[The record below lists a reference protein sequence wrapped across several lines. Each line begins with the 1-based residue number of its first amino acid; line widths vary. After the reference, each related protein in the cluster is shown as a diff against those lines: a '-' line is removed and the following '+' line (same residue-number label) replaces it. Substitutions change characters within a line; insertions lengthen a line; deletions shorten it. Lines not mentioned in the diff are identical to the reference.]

1 MRKCVLF
8 LSALVLSL
16 GIASCGAG
24 APGAPAEAPE
34 LFAAVPS
41 DAQQIGVFSHLDN
54 ALSKMIDSTSNIHK
68 IDFGRLARSRAVVA
82 GCDLGALTAL
92 VIVEAG
98 KASADTLAVAADV
111 MAQADSAGIFHK
123 HITLG
128 QHNALLLSGS
138 ETLMLVAARN
148 LASETSILDAPG
160 FGGVVDVLPSGDCR
174 IYRNSASKKLF
185 KDMFS
190 GYLAARV
197 PAFLKD
203 ASEWMVR
210 SESEIV
216 PVCPEGEK
224 YYTNFCASLQ
234 EAPSRLPEVMPED
247 YTFFIDIPI
256 ASAGDYRIGY
266 ERWLD
271 ARVVLEAYNNHISR
285 VWSATGKDPRAWEK
299 EAGVREASVVFTPRG
314 RINLI
319 RVKDKATSDGV
330 VPNPLTG
337 IAYALYGNI
346 FDEADSCMLR
356 RGNWIIS
363 GQRDALELYSPAAK
377 SPEGWLSKAKV
388 AAGSPDFRVSWKND
402 DRIKLWHSNQ

>member
-1 MRKCVLF
+1 
-8 LSALVLSL
+8 
-16 GIASCGAG
+16 
-24 APGAPAEAPE
+24 
-34 LFAAVPS
+34 
-41 DAQQIGVFSHLDN
+41 
-54 ALSKMIDSTSNIHK
+54 
-68 IDFGRLARSRAVVA
+68 
-82 GCDLGALTAL
+82 
-92 VIVEAG
+92 
-98 KASADTLAVAADV
+98 
-111 MAQADSAGIFHK
+111 
-123 HITLG
+123 
-128 QHNALLLSGS
+128 
-138 ETLMLVAARN
+138 
-148 LASETSILDAPG
+148 
-160 FGGVVDVLPSGDCR
+160 
-174 IYRNSASKKLF
+174 
-185 KDMFS
+185 
-190 GYLAARV
+190 
-197 PAFLKD
+197 
-203 ASEWMVR
+203 
-210 SESEIV
+210 
-216 PVCPEGEK
+216 
-224 YYTNFCASLQ
+224 
-234 EAPSRLPEVMPED
+234 MPED

-363 GQRDALELYSPAAK
+363 GQRDALELYCPAAK